1 MRSGGTLVSEL
12 NSEQT
17 RKVHVILAHLSLKH
31 KYINYI
37 KLSSSQHFAS
47 SDVGH
52 AVFLIL
58 Q

>member
-1 MRSGGTLVSEL
+1 MGSGGTLVSEL

-31 KYINYI
+31 HHYI
-37 KLSSSQHFAS
+37 KLVSSQHFAS
-47 SDVGH
+47 SGVGR
-52 AVFLIL
+52 AAFLIL